1 MQAAAGLL
9 RNAEADRATL
19 APYAALLESVET
31 KKITEWFVKYMGT
44 AFHRD
49 EAWFG
54 PTMGVA
60 ALGVPQNRHSTRHP
74 QLREGTQ
81 GGAST
86 GCSEA

>member
-1 MQAAAGLL
+1 MQAAADLL

-19 APYAALLESVET
+19 APYAALLESAET
-31 KKITEWFVKYMGT
+31 EKITKWFVKYMGT

-54 PTMGVA
+54 TTMGIA
-60 ALGVPQNRHSTRHP
+60 ATGVPQNRHSARYRHP
-74 QLREGTQ
+74 MEGTQ
-81 GGAST
+81 RGAST